1 MSALLASLVCVCG
14 IAGLFYLDRDKTYR
28 TSKALWLPVIYLC
41 LSWSRPVSFWLNI
54 TPPSGANAQL
64 EGSPLDTGIF
74 VVLLTFAVGVLIRRK
89 SKTGAL
95 LAANWPI
102 LLYFFY
108 CLVSVTWSYHPGAS
122 FKHWIRATS
131 DLAMGLIVVTDARPV
146 AALKRLTSRVG
157 FLLFPTSMLF
167 IKYYATLGRGYSP
180 DGRQMYTGVTTD
192 KNLLGVMVL
201 VLSLCALWQVTTLL
215 GSKGQPDRKRRL
227 TAQSIL
233 LAFGV
238 VLLDRANS
246 VTSIACFILGG
257 GLILM
262 MGLRVIKSRPTR
274 VHALCLV
281 IVLFAA
287 FAQLLGGQ
295 DAILHA
301 LGRAPNLTGR
311 TDIWAA
317 VIPAVPNSVIG
328 AGFESFWIG
337 PDVVK
342 FQRAMVGWWHPENL
356 NEAHNGYI
364 EVYLNLGW
372 IGVCLISLI
381 LINGYW
387 RAVGAF
393 RRNPSVGSLM
403 LAYVIV
409 SAVYSITEAGFRSPN
424 PMWIFMLL
432 AIVSSTGVT
441 AGLFSEPVKR
451 ERSRSKNSAPMVNAY
466 RSGSVG

>member
-1 MSALLASLVCVCG
+1 M
-14 IAGLFYLDRDKTYR
+14 
-28 TSKALWLPVIYLC
+28 
-41 LSWSRPVSFWLNI
+41 
-54 TPPSGANAQL
+54 
-64 EGSPLDTGIF
+64 
-74 VVLLTFAVGVLIRRK
+74 
-89 SKTGAL
+89 
-95 LAANWPI
+95 
-102 LLYFFY
+102 
-108 CLVSVTWSYHPGAS
+108 
-122 FKHWIRATS
+122 
-131 DLAMGLIVVTDARPV
+131 
-146 AALKRLTSRVG
+146 
-157 FLLFPTSMLF
+157 
-167 IKYYATLGRGYSP
+167 
-180 DGRQMYTGVTTD
+180 
-192 KNLLGVMVL
+192 
-201 VLSLCALWQVTTLL
+201 
-215 GSKGQPDRKRRL
+215 
-227 TAQSIL
+227 
-233 LAFGV
+233 
-238 VLLDRANS
+238 ANS

-257 GLILM
+257 GLILI
-262 MGLRVIKSRPTR
+262 MGLHVIKRRPTR

-281 IVLFAA
+281 IVLLAA

-372 IGVCLISLI
+372 VGVVLISLI
-381 LINGYW
+381 LISGYR
-387 RAVGAF
+387 RAVAAF
-393 RRNPSVGSLM
+393 RLNPSVGSLM

-441 AGLFSEPVKR
+441 AGFFG
-451 ERSRSKNSAPMVNAY
+451 ERVTRDRAGSRSSFPMASAY